1 MACRAGF
8 HAPPE
13 NNIPKPVQDCELWV
27 LTSPTPPGQLGGAKN
42 VRVSALA
49 CREADVESADRRKG
63 VFPSELTFGD
73 MIPCPWRFSTVSSF
87 GALPTR
93 QGQGIVSPLHLKVI
107 YGQRVSL
114 LTLPWKII
122 IMVVSMNPFK
132 IGERVIY
139 PNQGLG
145 VIEDIQQE
153 AFNGESFKIL
163 HLRILA
169 NNTLVLVPSSS
180 AEEIGIR
187 KLISERAVKEIF
199 DYMKTGE
206 VEVSMNWKG
215 RYKEH
220 VNLMKSGTILD
231 MVAVLKSLYYLS
243 LIKPLSFREK
253 KMMEKAK
260 ELVVSEI
267 SEASSLPSTQIERK
281 IIHTLSACFKD
292 VKSGVDI

>member
-1 MACRAGF
+1 M
-8 HAPPE
+8 
-13 NNIPKPVQDCELWV
+13 L
-27 LTSPTPPGQLGGAKN
+27 
-42 VRVSALA
+42 
-49 CREADVESADRRKG
+49 
-63 VFPSELTFGD
+63 
-73 MIPCPWRFSTVSSF
+73 
-87 GALPTR
+87 
-93 QGQGIVSPLHLKVI
+93 
-107 YGQRVSL
+107 
-114 LTLPWKII
+114 
-122 IMVVSMNPFK
+122 VSMNPFK

-292 VKSGVDI
+292 VKSALDI